1 MSCTFLFPSFFV
13 KFSKKSLAFV
23 IIGTLYCKLL
33 FHYIGPQ
40 GPCRGG
46 GGGEWEG
53 WLSFHDNRL

>member
-1 MSCTFLFPSFFV
+1 MSCMFLFPSFFV

-46 GGGEWEG
+46 VGG
-53 WLSFHDNRL
+53 LAFIP

>member
-33 FHYIGPQ
+33 FNYIGPQ
-40 GPCRGG
+40 FHVRGVG
-46 GGGEWEG
+46 G
-53 WLSFHDNRL
+53 LAFIP